1 MIRCALLP
9 LTARCRDACSGDL
22 LERHVDPWRKDP
34 RIYRPRLE
42 QGGLQVDSEPM
53 SIWCRLTEQSQV
65 AVRTAGDES
74 AAATT
79 HSIPDWSGPTLH
91 DDTRAAPLRGLYALI
106 EDRPTTTPSNMLEL
120 SGELSVGDTVTAHG
134 QVWACES
141 TGWRRIDVP
150 DSPAADQPHP

>member
-1 MIRCALLP
+1 
-9 LTARCRDACSGDL
+9 
-22 LERHVDPWRKDP
+22 
-34 RIYRPRLE
+34 
-42 QGGLQVDSEPM
+42 M

-120 SGELSVGDTVTAHG
+120 SGELSVGAVVEIRTG
-134 QVWACES
+134 QRSHWLACDPVR
-141 TGWRRIDVP
+141 WRPIDE
-150 DSPAADQPHP
+150 PARTCGEPLSAARVYEHLARRRPAR

>member
-1 MIRCALLP
+1 
-9 LTARCRDACSGDL
+9 
-22 LERHVDPWRKDP
+22 
-34 RIYRPRLE
+34 
-42 QGGLQVDSEPM
+42 M

-91 DDTRAAPLRGLYALI
+91 DDTRAAALRGLYALI